1 MAQLATIAIHS
12 PKNPAWCWRINAT
25 DFDPNV
31 HTRWG
36 ELPTQAVDVN
46 SGRSLAADPL
56 GSVPGESRDQR
67 ERAVKSDGPSAAIA
81 PPSPPP
87 APPKAGLV
95 DVTPKPK
102 RKAKR

>member
-1 MAQLATIAIHS
+1 MPQLATIAIHS
-12 PKNPAWCWRINAT
+12 PKNPAWCWQINAA
-25 DFDPNV
+25 DFDPTV

-36 ELPTQAVDVN
+36 ELPTQAVDF
-46 SGRSLAADPL
+46 SGVASLGDESPGSGSSGEAA
-56 GSVPGESRDQR
+56 VE
-67 ERAVKSDGPSAAIA
+67 SDGPSAAIA